1 MKTPRP
7 TYLDLL
13 LCSALCAVTVVSNVG
28 VAQTEDREQAADK
41 LQKISDKIDEVDAQ
55 LKRNAA
61 DINAYQTE
69 IESSERAILQTRKNI
84 TDERL
89 TLSQLDRELLNLEA
103 KLHLARTE
111 LESEEQRIKT
121 LLKALFAN
129 RNSNALKLLLSQENP
144 ATLARNL
151 VFHASI
157 LKQQNIQIE
166 SLVSLL
172 AKLDQTQQELAQ
184 NRKDREQTLVDLQA
198 QEQNLNRQQQKRTQ
212 QVAALKQVS
221 KSLQLQKQ
229 QLEQDQ
235 ARLQNLID
243 ELDTA
248 VLANEAIQI
257 APFADQKGKLKWPT
271 DAKPS
276 ARFNSKRTTSV
287 RWQGIR
293 FGNSADDPIKP
304 IYHGRVVFADW
315 LRGYGLLVIIDHGD
329 NYMSLYAHNN
339 SISVEEGQWVDPG
352 TVIALAGNTGG
363 QEEPGLYFEI
373 RHQGEPQ
380 NPAHWCR

>member
-1 MKTPRP
+1 MKTPR
-7 TYLDLL
+7 TNRLDLL
-13 LCSALCAVTVVSNVG
+13 LCGALFAATAIG
-28 VAQTEDREQAADK
+28 GLAQTDDREQAAAE
-41 LQKISDKIDEVDAQ
+41 LQQVADKIGEVDEQ
-55 LKRNAA
+55 LKRNATQ
-61 DINAYQTE
+61 ISGYQTE
-69 IESSERAILQTRKNI
+69 IEASERAILSTRKKI

-89 TLSQLDRELLNLEA
+89 NLTQLDTERLKLEA
-103 KLHLARTE
+103 EQQVARDELA
-111 LESEEQRIKT
+111 SEARRIKT
-121 LLKALFAN
+121 LLRALFAN
-129 RNSNALKLLLSQENP
+129 RDSDTLKLLLSQDNP

-151 VFHASI
+151 TFHALV
-157 LKQQNIQIE
+157 LKQQNIQIDA
-166 SLVSLL
+166 LVSLL
-172 AKLDQTQQELAQ
+172 AKLEQTQQEVAQ
-184 NRKDREQTLVDLQA
+184 NRKDRERTLAALQA
-198 QEQNLNRQQQKRTQ
+198 QEQNLSTQQQERSLQITM
-212 QVAALKQVS
+212 LKQAAE
-221 KSLQLQKQ
+221 SLQLQKQ

-235 ARLQNLID
+235 NRLQDLID
-243 ELDTA
+243 ELDTLA
-248 VLANEAIQI
+248 LANEAIQI
-257 APFADQKGKLKWPT
+257 APFADQKGKLTWPT

-276 ARFNSKRTTSV
+276 ARFNSKRNTNV

-293 FGNSADDPIKP
+293 FGNSADDPIRP

-339 SISVEEGQWVDPG
+339 SISVEEGQWVDPN